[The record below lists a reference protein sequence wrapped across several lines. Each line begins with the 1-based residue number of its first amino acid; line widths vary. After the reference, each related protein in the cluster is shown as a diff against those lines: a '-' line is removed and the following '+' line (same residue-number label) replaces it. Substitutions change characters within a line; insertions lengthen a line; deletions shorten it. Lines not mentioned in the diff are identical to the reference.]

1 MRLMTVLKFGVFIS
15 FGLSL
20 ILLMAQVLHALSF
33 GRRRLLSRPAG
44 ENRKGVF
51 YAFGQ
56 GMLPWE
62 KESAAKHLP
71 TYIAGIL
78 YHAGIFSA
86 ILTVLA
92 LAASVKLPEVTV
104 PFLQIMVA
112 AGLLAGAGL
121 LLKRAVKPQM
131 RYISC
136 PDDFAANILVDV
148 FLLAGFL
155 TSWSAAALPAFFI
168 VAIVIFLYLPLGK
181 IRHCFFFFYSRF
193 LFGSYFGRRGVL
205 PRRRRS
211 GLKV

>member
-20 ILLMAQVLHALSF
+20 ILLTAQVLHALSF

-44 ENRKGVF
+44 NPGKGII

-62 KESAAKHLP
+62 KESAARHLP
-71 TYIAGIL
+71 TYVAGIL
-78 YHAGIFSA
+78 YHAGIFAA

-92 LAASVKLPEVTV
+92 PAAGVKSPPAAI
-104 PFLQIMVA
+104 PFLQVMMA
-112 AGLLAGAGL
+112 AGFLAGAGL
-121 LLKRAVKPQM
+121 LFKRAVKPQM

-136 PDDFAANILVDV
+136 PDDFVANILVDI
-148 FLLAGFL
+148 FLLAGL
-155 TSWSAAALPAFFI
+155 MASWHAAILLAFYI
-168 VAIVIFLYLPLGK
+168 VATVTFLYLPLGK
-181 IRHCFFFFYSRF
+181 IRHCFFFFYSRL

-205 PRRRRS
+205 PPGGRLGFR
-211 GLKV
+211 G